1 MNFCFAFLVILLVA
15 ELFRRGVPGIPPG
28 LAMVLFYEFCLV
40 AAVIVLRGRV
50 AFVFRPPGPAE
61 VMRAVRWSWSR
72 TVLLVPVAGAVLWMI
87 PLTYGMTVGALSLRP
102 VGFEALL
109 QAIVMQILIVGL
121 AEEVFFREAALGAWV
136 ERPMVAFGISSLAFL
151 VFHLHTG
158 LPQAFIAFGAGL
170 VYGALRLAGAGIL
183 GVALLH
189 GVTNIAFSRVWSIG
203 LTESGLPG
211 YAVWFVCATAILA
224 GVILLLFKDNFV
236 RLDGA
241 EDA

>member
-1 MNFCFAFLVILLVA
+1 MNFTLAFLVVILVA

-28 LAMVLFYEFCLV
+28 LVIVLFYEFCLV
-40 AAVIVLRGRV
+40 AAVVVLRGRV
-50 AFVFRPPGPAE
+50 AFVFRPPEPAE
-61 VMRAVRWSWSR
+61 VMRVVRWTWSR
-72 TVLLVPVAGAVLWMI
+72 TILLVPVAGAVLWMI
-87 PLTYGMTVGALSLRP
+87 PLTYGMTVGTLSLRP
-102 VGFEALL
+102 VGFEVLL

-121 AEEVFFREAALGAWV
+121 AEEIFFREAALGSWV
-136 ERPMVAFGISSLAFL
+136 ERPMIAFCISSLAFL

-170 VYGALRLAGAGIL
+170 IFGALRLAGAGIL

-211 YAVWFVCATAILA
+211 YAVWFMCATAILA
-224 GVILLLFKDNFV
+224 GAILLLFKGNYV
-236 RLDGA
+236 RFDGA
-241 EDA
+241 EEA